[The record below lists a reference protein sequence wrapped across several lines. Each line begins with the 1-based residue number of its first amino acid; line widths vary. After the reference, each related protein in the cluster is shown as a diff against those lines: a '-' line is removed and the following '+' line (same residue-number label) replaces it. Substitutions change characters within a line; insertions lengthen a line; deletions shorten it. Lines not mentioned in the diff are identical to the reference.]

1 MKYNSRKLLILMA
14 MAAPL
19 ATAAQAQTA
28 EGDNNDNKPVITYT
42 ANHPRY
48 VLGGLT
54 VDEMKGY
61 DNDYLLNISGLNVG
75 DTYEIPG
82 PDISE
87 AVRRYWNQ
95 KIFSNVEIVAD
106 SIVDGK
112 AYLHI
117 KLTAQPRISS
127 IRYTGV
133 KKSEREDCEKIIG
146 FQPGNQI
153 TTDMVNRAEHY
164 IKKHFV

>member
-95 KIFSNVEIVAD
+95 KSFRTLRLWPTALSTA
-106 SIVDGK
+106 
-112 AYLHI
+112 
-117 KLTAQPRISS
+117 KLTCTSNSPHNHAYRAYDTPAS
-127 IRYTGV
+127 
-133 KKSEREDCEKIIG
+133 KSRNARTAKRLSA
-146 FQPGNQI
+146 FRPA
-153 TTDMVNRAEHY
+153 TKSPPTW
-164 IKKHFV
+164 